1 MKENKSFSN
10 LPNSNWE
17 FKLDT
22 LEEIDKFLEIYN
34 PTKCITKK
42 EKIGIGQLLTTKLSS
57 HGQRNQNSQNNFE
70 KEQADRLTQSV
81 FKTYHKATVIN
92 EI

>member
-1 MKENKSFSN
+1 M
-10 LPNSNWE
+10 
-17 FKLDT
+17 
-22 LEEIDKFLEIYN
+22 DK
-34 PTKCITKK
+34 
-42 EKIGIGQLLTTKLSS
+42 QM
-57 HGQRNQNSQNNFE
+57 NQNSQNNFE